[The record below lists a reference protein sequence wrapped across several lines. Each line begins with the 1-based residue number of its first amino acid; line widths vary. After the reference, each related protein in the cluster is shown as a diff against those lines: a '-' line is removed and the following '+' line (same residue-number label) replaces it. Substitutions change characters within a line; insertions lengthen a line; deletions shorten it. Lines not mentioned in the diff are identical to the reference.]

1 MLPPPLTPRK
11 RGTSFLLAR
20 TTAIGEDRNLLEA
33 LGLDGAVAFMRE
45 HAAAERPE
53 AMNKVSR
60 FRGVTKEKR
69 RKTKPWSAQIRV
81 TEFAMCS
88 DNLTW
93 PRSAG

>member
-1 MLPPPLTPRK
+1 M
-11 RGTSFLLAR
+11 AR

-33 LGLDGAVAFMRE
+33 LGVDGAVAFMRE

-81 TEFAMCS
+81 TEFALCS